1 MSELDAKAAASLVN
15 EPRTAVIIPPIAALS
30 VVIPVLDERES
41 LPGLLAE
48 LTAVLETIEGRS
60 EIVIVDD
67 GSTDG
72 TGGYIAGLAGERPDL
87 VAIRLAANVGKSG
100 ALAAGLA
107 RTRGDVV
114 VTMDGDG
121 QDDPAEIPALLAKL
135 DEGYDLVSG
144 WKKDRQDPLTR
155 RWASRIFNRTT
166 ALISRVDLHD
176 FNCGLKAYRGDRI
189 RALNIYG
196 ELHRFIPV
204 LGAQRGWR
212 ITEIEVAHRP
222 RQHGTTKFG
231 LERYAR
237 GMLDL
242 MTVVFMGRYENR
254 PLHLFGGF
262 GLVAIA
268 AGLLACLYLTI
279 EKIGGEAIGG
289 RPLLLF
295 GVLLIVVGIQFLTFG
310 LLAQMIV
317 AMRHDRDN
325 PDAGRPQIAEMLVED
340 ERELTPDRLQ

>member
-1 MSELDAKAAASLVN
+1 M
-15 EPRTAVIIPPIAALS
+15 
-30 VVIPVLDERES
+30 LDERES
-41 LPGLLAE
+41 LPGLLGE
-48 LTAVLETIEGRS
+48 LTAVLASVAATS

-72 TGGYIAGLAGERPDL
+72 TADYIAGLAAERADL
-87 VAIRLAANVGKSG
+87 VAIRLATNVGKSG
-100 ALAAGLA
+100 ALAAGFA
-107 RTRGDVV
+107 QSSGDIVI
-114 VTMDGDG
+114 TMDGDG
-121 QDDPAEIPALLAKL
+121 QDDPAEIPALIAKL

-144 WKKDRQDPLTR
+144 WKRERQDPVTR
-155 RWASRIFNRTT
+155 RWASWVFNRITVL
-166 ALISRVDLHD
+166 ASRVELHD

-189 RALNIYG
+189 RSLNIYG

-212 ITEIEVAHRP
+212 IAEIEVAHRP

-242 MTVVFMGRYENR
+242 MTVIFMGRYENR

-262 GLVAIA
+262 GLVSIS

-279 EKIGGEAIGG
+279 EKLSGEAIGG

-340 ERELTPDRLQ
+340 DSEATRDRVR